1 MFAILKKVWYN
12 YSVKNKNSL
21 LEVIMANNLTERER
35 AIFDYIKKTIRSEGY
50 APSVRDICNALNMK
64 STSTVH
70 TYLAR
75 LEEKGLIQKDAGKS
89 RALRVDNGTSSGT
102 STLRVPILGKV
113 AAGMPILAVENYEGY
128 IDFPRPSSNLSS
140 NDVFA
145 LKVQGESMIEV
156 GIMDGDIIVVEKCN
170 TARDGDIIV
179 ALVEDEA
186 TVKTFYREDKRFRLQ
201 PENSE
206 MEPIYVDE
214 LIVLGKVVASMR
226 FYR

>member
-1 MFAILKKVWYN
+1 MRKGI
-12 YSVKNKNSL
+12 S
-21 LEVIMANNLTERER
+21 IMRQELTERER
-35 AIFDYIKKTIRSEGY
+35 EIYEFILTTIRNEGY

-75 LEEKGLIQKDAGKS
+75 LEQKGVIQKDAGKS
-89 RALRVDNGTSSGT
+89 RTLRVDNGASQSG
-102 STLRVPILGKV
+102 STVKIPILGKV

-128 IDFPRPSSNLSS
+128 IDFPKPSSRLTS
-140 NDVFA
+140 NDLFA

-156 GIMDGDIIVVEKCN
+156 GIMDGDLIVVEKRN
-170 TARDGDIIV
+170 TAEDGDIIV
-179 ALVEDEA
+179 ALVEDDA
-186 TVKTFYREDKRFRLQ
+186 TVKTFYRDGNRFRLQ
-201 PENSE
+201 PENSS
-206 MEPIYVDE
+206 MKPIYTDE

>member
-1 MFAILKKVWYN
+1 
-12 YSVKNKNSL
+12 
-21 LEVIMANNLTERER
+21 MANNLTERER
-35 AIFDYIKKTIRSEGY
+35 AIFEYIKKTIRSEGY
-50 APSVRDICNALNMK
+50 APSVRDICTALNMK

-70 TYLAR
+70 TYLAK

-89 RALRVDNGTSSGT
+89 RALRVDSTTSSDT
-102 STLRVPILGKV
+102 STMRVPILGKV
-113 AAGMPILAVENYEGY
+113 AAGMPILAVENFDGY
-128 IDFPRPSSNLSS
+128 IDFPRPSSRLSS

-156 GIMDGDIIVVEKCN
+156 GIMDGDLIVVEKCN
-170 TARDGDIIV
+170 IASDGDIIV

-186 TVKTFYREDKRFRLQ
+186 TVKTFYREDNRFRLQ
-201 PENSE
+201 PENSS
-206 MEPIYVDE
+206 MKPIYVDE

>member
-1 MFAILKKVWYN
+1 
-12 YSVKNKNSL
+12 
-21 LEVIMANNLTERER
+21 MANNLTERER

-89 RALRVDNGTSSGT
+89 RAMRVDNGTSSNT
-102 STLRVPILGKV
+102 STLRVPILGKG

-128 IDFPRPSSNLSS
+128 IDFPRPSANLSS
-140 NDVFA
+140 IDVFA

-186 TVKTFYREDKRFRLQ
+186 TVKTFYREDNRFRLQ

-206 MEPIYVDE
+206 MAPIYVHE

>member
-1 MFAILKKVWYN
+1 MKQ
-12 YSVKNKNSL
+12 
-21 LEVIMANNLTERER
+21 ELTERER
-35 AIFDYIKKTIRSEGY
+35 EIYEFILNAIRNEGY

-75 LEEKGLIQKDAGKS
+75 LEQKGFIQKDAGKS
-89 RALRVDNGTSSGT
+89 RTLRVDNGTTQKSST
-102 STLRVPILGKV
+102 VKIPILGKV

-128 IDFPRPSSNLSS
+128 IDFPKPSSRLTS
-140 NDVFA
+140 NDLFA

-156 GIMDGDIIVVEKCN
+156 GIMDGDLIVVEKCN
-170 TARDGDIIV
+170 TANDGDIIV
-179 ALVEDEA
+179 ALVEDDA
-186 TVKTFYREDKRFRLQ
+186 TVKTFYREDNRFRLQ
-201 PENSE
+201 PENSS
-206 MEPIYVDE
+206 MEPIYTDE